1 MDFRLIFIIAFSGFV
16 VSVILLAIIFT
27 LLNEKKRAT
36 NLNEQAREL
45 GFQQAS
51 KDIVDN
57 FGFEQTRLGNKQ
69 KVYNVFTGTFNG
81 LPVISFDLNITIGN
95 RGYGTGTSHG
105 NTFKSSAVIFKRD
118 APVFELQSRSPFS
131 RNTYSEHFSL
141 KGDDSFMN
149 DALAQSVGKNYAIE
163 STGTHV
169 LFVPSGKRIVNM
181 SEELKAAY
189 EILQEIASK
198 Q

>member
-1 MDFRLIFIIAFSGFV
+1 MDFRLIFIIGFAGFV
-16 VSVILLAIIFT
+16 VTVILLAIIFT
-27 LLNEKKRAT
+27 LLNEKKRAK

-51 KDIVDN
+51 KDVVEN
-57 FGFEQTRLGNKQ
+57 LGFEQTRLGNKQ

-95 RGYGTGTSHG
+95 LGYGTGTSHG
-105 NTFKSSAVIFKRD
+105 NTFKSSGFIFKRD
-118 APVFELQSRSPFS
+118 APVFELQPRSPLS
-131 RNTYSEHFSL
+131 RNTYNEHFSL

-149 DALAQSVGKNYAIE
+149 DILAQSVGKNYAIE
-163 STGTHV
+163 SIGTHV

-181 SEELKAAY
+181 GEELKAAY
-189 EILQEIASK
+189 EILREIASK